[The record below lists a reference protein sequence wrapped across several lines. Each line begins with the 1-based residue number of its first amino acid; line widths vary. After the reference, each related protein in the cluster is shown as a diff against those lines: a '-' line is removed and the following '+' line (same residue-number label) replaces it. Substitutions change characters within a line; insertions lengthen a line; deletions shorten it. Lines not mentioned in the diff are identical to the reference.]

1 MFKLSAIREVIL
13 LFSASRY
20 ATVLSGIACLCLL
33 SLSMAGCMGS
43 RIVVSPDVQAGLAD
57 GYILCPGDQISIDV
71 FREPDLS
78 GTFRLESSGAIRHP
92 LFGVVEISGYTAA
105 EAEARITDLL
115 SKRYLVNPRVL
126 IRVVS
131 SQSSQ
136 IVILGE
142 VKTPG
147 VHAIPFDKPM
157 TLLQAVAQAGGFT
170 DLASINRVLITRSV
184 DGRQKKMRVRVSRI
198 IDGKE
203 PDTRLEPNDVITVPQ
218 TLF

>member
-1 MFKLSAIREVIL
+1 LSAITEVRL
-13 LFSASRY
+13 LSFTFRFA
-20 ATVLSGIACLCLL
+20 AVLAGVLCLCLL
-33 SLSMAGCMGS
+33 PLSLAGCRGA
-43 RIVVSPDVQAGLAD
+43 RVAVSPEVQAGLAE
-57 GYILCPGDQISIDV
+57 GYILRAGDQVSIDV

-78 GTFRLESSGAIRHP
+78 GTFRLEASGAIRHP

-115 SKRYLVNPRVL
+115 SKRYLVNPRVM

-136 IVILGE
+136 VVILGE
-142 VKTPG
+142 VKMPG

-157 TLLQAVAQAGGFT
+157 TLLQAIGQAGGFT

-184 DGRQKKMRVRVSRI
+184 EGRQKKMRVQVSRI

>member
-1 MFKLSAIREVIL
+1 MSAITEVRL
-13 LFSASRY
+13 LSFTFRFA
-20 ATVLSGIACLCLL
+20 AVLAGVLCLCLL
-33 SLSMAGCMGS
+33 PLSLAGCRGA
-43 RIVVSPDVQAGLAD
+43 RVAVSPEVQAGLAE
-57 GYILCPGDQISIDV
+57 GYILRAGDQVSIDV

-78 GTFRLESSGAIRHP
+78 GTFRLEASGAIRHP

-115 SKRYLVNPRVL
+115 SKRYLVNPRVM

-136 IVILGE
+136 VVILGE
-142 VKTPG
+142 VKAPG

-157 TLLQAVAQAGGFT
+157 TLLQAIGQAGGFT

-184 DGRQKKMRVRVSRI
+184 EGRQKKMRVQVSRI

>member
-1 MFKLSAIREVIL
+1 MSAITEVRL
-13 LFSASRY
+13 LSFTFRFA
-20 ATVLSGIACLCLL
+20 AVLAGVLCLCLL
-33 SLSMAGCMGS
+33 PLSLAGCRGA
-43 RIVVSPDVQAGLAD
+43 RVAVSPEVQAGLAE
-57 GYILCPGDQISIDV
+57 GYILRAGDQVSIDV

-78 GTFRLESSGAIRHP
+78 GTFRLEASGAIRHP

-115 SKRYLVNPRVL
+115 SKRYLVNPRVM

-136 IVILGE
+136 VVILGE
-142 VKTPG
+142 VKMPG

-157 TLLQAVAQAGGFT
+157 TLLQAIGQAGGFT

-184 DGRQKKMRVRVSRI
+184 EGRQKKMRVQVSRI

>member
-1 MFKLSAIREVIL
+1 MSAITEVRL
-13 LFSASRY
+13 LSFTFRFA
-20 ATVLSGIACLCLL
+20 AVLAGVLCLCLL
-33 SLSMAGCMGS
+33 PLSLAGCRGA
-43 RIVVSPDVQAGLAD
+43 RVAVSPEVQAGLAE
-57 GYILCPGDQISIDV
+57 GYILRAGDQISIDV

-78 GTFRLESSGAIRHP
+78 GTFRLEASGAIRHP

-115 SKRYLVNPRVL
+115 SKRYLVNPRVM

-136 IVILGE
+136 VVILGE
-142 VKTPG
+142 VKMPG

-157 TLLQAVAQAGGFT
+157 TLLQAIGQAGGFT

-184 DGRQKKMRVRVSRI
+184 EGRQKKMRVQVSRI